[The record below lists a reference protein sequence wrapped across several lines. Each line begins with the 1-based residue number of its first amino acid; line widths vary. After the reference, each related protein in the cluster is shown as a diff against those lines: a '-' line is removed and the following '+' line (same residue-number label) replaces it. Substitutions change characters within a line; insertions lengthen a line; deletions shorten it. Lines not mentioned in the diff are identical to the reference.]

1 MLEEQRVA
9 SRGDHSFEFVK
20 KPTFG
25 IDPKR
30 GGILAGKEAG

>member
-9 SRGDHSFEFVK
+9 SRRDHSFEFVK

-25 IDPKR
+25 IDLKE